1 MTNPI
6 NTNLPGGEK
15 QIIDISGP
23 HGNAYYLIGAAAVF
37 GQKLGRSLSEIDGVI
52 DDMKSGDYDH
62 LVKVFETH
70 FSDHVQL
77 IKTPI
82 VP

>member
-6 NTNLPGGEK
+6 NTNLPSGEK

-23 HGNAYYLIGAAAVF
+23 HGNAYYLLGAAAVF
-37 GQKLGRSLSEIDGVI
+37 GQKLGYSLSEIDALI
-52 DDMKSGDYDH
+52 DDMKSGDYDN
-62 LVKVFETH
+62 LIGVFETH

-77 IKTPI
+77 TKTPI